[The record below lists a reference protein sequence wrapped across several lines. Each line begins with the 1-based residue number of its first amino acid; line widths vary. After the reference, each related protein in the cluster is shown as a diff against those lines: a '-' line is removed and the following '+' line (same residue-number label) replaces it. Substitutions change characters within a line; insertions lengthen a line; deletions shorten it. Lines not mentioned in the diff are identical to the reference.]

1 MFKERL
7 WQNGVLAI
15 LRGFSETEA
24 IDAAQALLE
33 GGISAIEVTSDSP
46 GAWHIIEGL
55 KKRNTQI
62 MVGAGTVLDTE
73 TARQAIE
80 AGADF
85 LFSPIFFPEM
95 MKIAHRYGRIA
106 IPGAMTP
113 TEVLQALETGA
124 DIVKLFPA
132 GSLGVNYLKEL
143 RGPFSYI
150 PFLPTGGI
158 TLENAPEFIRAGAVG
173 VGMGSALVNREWVKD
188 KKYALLTNQAKELQ
202 KRIHQVQNAKG

>member
-24 IDAAQALLE
+24 IYAAQALLE

-46 GAWHIIEGL
+46 GAWHIIESL

-80 AGADF
+80 VGADF
-85 LFSPIFFPEM
+85 LFSPVFFPEM
-95 MKIAHRYGRIA
+95 MKIAHRYGRMA

-113 TEVLQALETGA
+113 TEVLQALESGA

-143 RGPFSYI
+143 RGPFAYI

-173 VGMGSALVNREWVKD
+173 VGMGSALVNREWVKE

-202 KRIHQVQNAKG
+202 KRIHQVL

>member
-15 LRGFSETEA
+15 LRGFSEAEA
-24 IDAAQALLE
+24 VDAAQALLE
-33 GGISAIEVTSDSP
+33 GGVSAIEVTSDSP
-46 GAWHIIEGL
+46 GAWNIIETL
-55 KKRNTQI
+55 KKQNNNI
-62 MVGAGTVLDTE
+62 VVGAGTVLDTE

-95 MKIAHRYGRIA
+95 MKIAHRYGRMA

-113 TEVLQALETGA
+113 TEVMQALEAGA

-158 TLENAPEFIRAGAVG
+158 TLDNAPDFIRAGAVG
-173 VGMGSALVNREWVKD
+173 VGMGSALVNRGWVKE
-188 KKYALLTNQAKELQ
+188 KKFAQLANQAQELQ
-202 KRIHQVQNAKG
+202 KRIHQVL

>member
-33 GGISAIEVTSDSP
+33 GGVSAIEVTSDSP
-46 GAWHIIEGL
+46 GAWNIIETL
-55 KKRNTQI
+55 KKYNTHI
-62 MVGAGTVLDTE
+62 VVGAGTVLDTE

-80 AGADF
+80 VGADF

-95 MKIAHRYGRIA
+95 MQIAHRYGRMA

-113 TEVLQALETGA
+113 TEVLQALEAGA

-158 TLENAPEFIRAGAVG
+158 TLDNAPDFIQAGAVG
-173 VGMGSALVNREWVKD
+173 VGMGSALVNRGWVKE
-188 KKYALLTNQAKELQ
+188 KKFVQLTHQAKELQ
-202 KRIHQVQNAKG
+202 KQIHQTL

>member
-33 GGISAIEVTSDSP
+33 GGVSAIEVTSDSP
-46 GAWHIIEGL
+46 GAWNIIETL
-55 KKRNTQI
+55 KKQNTHI
-62 MVGAGTVLDTE
+62 VVGAGTVLDTE

-80 AGADF
+80 VGADF

-95 MKIAHRYGRIA
+95 MQIAHRYGRLA

-113 TEVLQALETGA
+113 TEVMQALEAGA

-158 TLENAPEFIRAGAVG
+158 TLDNAPDFIRAGAVG
-173 VGMGSALVNREWVKD
+173 VGMGSALVNKGWVKE
-188 KKYALLTNQAKELQ
+188 KKFAQLTNQAKELQ
-202 KRIHQVQNAKG
+202 KLIHQTL